1 MSTTIKRPSPAHGAG
16 WSLYASDGRRKYLNR
31 TELDRFLKAAALEN
45 PAVYILCLTL
55 AYTGC
60 RISEALSLT
69 ISDIQQ
75 DADTVSIRTLKQRG
89 RLVVRE
95 IPIPRSVTRRL
106 MAGREG
112 DAPDAP
118 LWAHGRTVAWQHVK
132 RVMGRAG
139 IVGPHASPHGLRHCF
154 GVSAVQ
160 SGVPLSLLQKWLG
173 HANIATTAI
182 YADVTGPEE
191 RQLARRM
198 WDGMRARMHWFRLM
212 PFAGAHR
219 FALL

>member
-1 MSTTIKRPSPAHGAG
+1 MNTTTKRTSPIHGAG
-16 WSLYASDGRRKYLNR
+16 WSLYSSDGRRKYLNR
-31 TELDRFLKAAALEN
+31 SELDRFLKAAALEDR
-45 PAVYILCLTL
+45 AVHTLCLTL

-69 ISDIQQ
+69 VSDIQLE
-75 DADTVSIRTLKQRG
+75 ADTVSIRTLKQRG
-89 RLVVRE
+89 RLAVRE
-95 IPIPRSVTRRL
+95 IPIPHRVTRL
-106 MAGREG
+106 LVAGREG
-112 DAPDAP
+112 DAPDAL
-118 LWAHGRTVAWQHVK
+118 LWAHGRTLAWQHIK
-132 RVMGRAG
+132 RVMDRAG
-139 IVGPHASPHGLRHCF
+139 IAGPHASPHGLRHCF

-198 WDGMRARMHWFRLM
+198 WDGMTARINWSRLM
-212 PFAGAHR
+212 PFAGTHR
-219 FALL
+219 FAPL